1 MHSSLQSRPSAARKT
16 HRRAAASQPLTIEAW
31 CQACYGRTA
40 HDPSS
45 LQCCACGTP
54 FHAMRRI
61 SSDRFSL
68 TWTDPLATGRRSI
81 PLGVE
86 SFTLGAVADLLTR
99 AEQLLAHG
107 HAVTI
112 TPPASRVIDATP
124 IAADQLVTIT
134 AATTA

>member
-1 MHSSLQSRPSAARKT
+1 
-16 HRRAAASQPLTIEAW
+16 
-31 CQACYGRTA
+31 
-40 HDPSS
+40 
-45 LQCCACGTP
+45 
-54 FHAMRRI
+54 MRRI
-61 SSDRFSL
+61 TSDRFSL
-68 TWTDPLATGRRSI
+68 TWSDPLAIGRRSI

-86 SFTLGAVADLLTR
+86 AYTLGAVADLLTR

-112 TPPASRVIDATP
+112 TPPSRVIDATP

>member
-1 MHSSLQSRPSAARKT
+1 
-16 HRRAAASQPLTIEAW
+16 
-31 CQACYGRTA
+31 
-40 HDPSS
+40 
-45 LQCCACGTP
+45 
-54 FHAMRRI
+54 MRRI

-86 SFTLGAVADLLTR
+86 VYTLGAVADLLTR

-112 TPPASRVIDATP
+112 TPPASRIIDATP
-124 IAADQLVTIT
+124 IAAADQLVTIT
-134 AATTA
+134 AGTAA